1 MLRENFPKK
10 NIYLYVERCWRKAK
24 RYLMTMK
31 TGLGQDLTSSRTFT
45 TNSCL
50 DSNSGKKRVN
60 LK

>member
-50 DSNSGKKRVN
+50 DSSSE
-60 LK
+60 